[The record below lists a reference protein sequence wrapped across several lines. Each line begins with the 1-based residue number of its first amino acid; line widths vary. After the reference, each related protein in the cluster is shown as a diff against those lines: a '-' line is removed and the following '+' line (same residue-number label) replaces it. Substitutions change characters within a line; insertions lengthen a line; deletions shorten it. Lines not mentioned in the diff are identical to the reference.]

1 MLGRKSILALLMI
14 IAQPALAD
22 HDSLGRP
29 GWADREL
36 VVKARRLED
45 AAHDIRHSLPSR
57 AGHSPIAR
65 DARLLAEAAGR
76 FRRHAE
82 RGAPLPR
89 LADSYRRVGARHRK
103 LESRLHYARLGGRD
117 HRHPEVH
124 PQGRDRGPH
133 GALRRFEHA
142 YAHAGE
148 ALRRQAW
155 RERTKRSRYAA
166 HEQSPDGPGRRHR
179 DRREPR
185 PGHH

>member
-1 MLGRKSILALLMI
+1 MLGRKSIVALLMM
-14 IAQPALAD
+14 IALPALAD
-22 HDSLGRP
+22 HDAVGRP

-45 AAHDIRHSLPSR
+45 AARDIRHSLPSR
-57 AGHSPIAR
+57 GGRSPIAR
-65 DARLLAEAAGR
+65 DARLLAEAAER

-89 LADSYRRVGARHRK
+89 LADSYRRVGARHRQ
-103 LESRLHYARLGGRD
+103 LEGRLHYARHGGRD

-124 PQGRDRGPH
+124 DRGGDRGHH
-133 GALRRFEHA
+133 GVLRRFEYA

-155 RERTKRSRYAA
+155 RERTKRAWYTAR
-166 HEQSPDGPGRRHR
+166 ERSPDGPGRHHH

-185 PGHH
+185 PGHP